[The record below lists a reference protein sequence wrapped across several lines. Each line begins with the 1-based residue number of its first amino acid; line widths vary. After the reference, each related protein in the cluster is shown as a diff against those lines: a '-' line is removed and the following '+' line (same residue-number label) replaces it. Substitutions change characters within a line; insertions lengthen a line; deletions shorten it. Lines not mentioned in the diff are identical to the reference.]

1 MDSLGNY
8 FSSISRGLL
17 SVCVPIE
24 DLGKIF
30 AVISTLDGLTPMIMS
45 QIYASI
51 WKVTHKNFPKYQ
63 LSISSTFKNKSCTF
77 QSWLYKIPFHH
88 LNEIGDEREFHWS
101 ILFVVCILV
110 RSHNCHFDCYS
121 CNVKREKFSEYNS
134 RRSRK
139 DYLGTK

>member
-51 WKVTHKNFPKYQ
+51 WKVT
-63 LSISSTFKNKSCTF
+63 
-77 QSWLYKIPFHH
+77 
-88 LNEIGDEREFHWS
+88 
-101 ILFVVCILV
+101 
-110 RSHNCHFDCYS
+110 
-121 CNVKREKFSEYNS
+121 
-134 RRSRK
+134 
-139 DYLGTK
+139 